1 LKDVELP
8 TFSGDNKTEYESWKA
23 AFMSVVDGANI
34 LVKEKMLRL
43 QSCLTGKALKMVKD
57 LGYSDNAYKRA
68 LEKPEKKFGGEQRLA
83 ITLLTTLRG
92 WPKVRRRNLEDLEE
106 FLSILDKILV
116 AIQDNVELRG

>member
-1 LKDVELP
+1 MSSVLGKREQDARDAQERIQSVKLKCVELP

-43 QSCLTGKALKMVKD
+43 QSCLTSTGKALKMVKD

-68 LEKPEKKFGGEQRLA
+68 LK
-83 ITLLTTLRG
+83 
-92 WPKVRRRNLEDLEE
+92 N
-106 FLSILDKILV
+106 
-116 AIQDNVELRG
+116 